1 MCTYVCI
8 MGEMKIKNGERLRG
22 IYMCVIRVYYG
33 GEIKIKMGG
42 GGGVCTFV
50 CIVGE
55 DKDKR
60 CTWEDGKIKISVCV
74 CVCLF
79 T

>member
-1 MCTYVCI
+1 MY
-8 MGEMKIKNGERLRG
+8 
-22 IYMCVIRVYYG
+22 IRVYYG